1 MNSKLITKI
10 SIFCFLF
17 VLCGNTSSSRLPD
30 NFNNCLVSL
39 NDAVSQL
46 DDIKITNELNFEYR
60 IVREVTTREECI
72 DMVIGTNLEQGA
84 ELVNGV
90 LVDLVVGIKQNEVTE
105 TVKETEYELY
115 LKQLEEKN
123 LKNINLIESPLFGDA
138 NIEIK
143 QSGLGVITYIRIDNP
158 LNFDL
163 MFSTAEGYIYGIVDN
178 QVKQVISIS
187 NKTIRER
194 ESGLH
199 SFEFFSNNSKD
210 YLLVTYSGIDNKYYF
225 TSYLLQDGLVNENE
239 EIILAS
245 FDINDNNVHFGGKI
259 LKNNQK
265 LYLCLGDQNI
275 PGNSAK
281 FDNPW
286 GKIFS
291 IDTTDFF
298 EDPVISIDDERVS
311 VLAYGLRNP
320 WSCFFQNQNM
330 IVPDV
335 GNSHW
340 EELNVLENYQTIS
353 EPLFFGWPWLES
365 YFDAN
370 YKNLPVS
377 EDIKSEQVNSTVY
390 PRYLYPHG
398 NDYCAIIGGT
408 YLENSTK
415 WDDYIFIG
423 AFCTGTTWAVDLIN
437 QSKLI
442 VLDKGII
449 PFSITTI
456 NNFGNDSLIVGTT
469 SGDLIEVV
477 LP

>member
-187 NKTIRER
+187 NKTIRE
-194 ESGLH
+194 S
-199 SFEFFSNNSKD
+199 
-210 YLLVTYSGIDNKYYF
+210 
-225 TSYLLQDGLVNENE
+225 
-239 EIILAS
+239 
-245 FDINDNNVHFGGKI
+245 
-259 LKNNQK
+259 
-265 LYLCLGDQNI
+265 
-275 PGNSAK
+275 
-281 FDNPW
+281 
-286 GKIFS
+286 
-291 IDTTDFF
+291 
-298 EDPVISIDDERVS
+298 
-311 VLAYGLRNP
+311 
-320 WSCFFQNQNM
+320 
-330 IVPDV
+330 
-335 GNSHW
+335 
-340 EELNVLENYQTIS
+340 S
-353 EPLFFGWPWLES
+353 E
-365 YFDAN
+365 
-370 YKNLPVS
+370 
-377 EDIKSEQVNSTVY
+377 
-390 PRYLYPHG
+390 
-398 NDYCAIIGGT
+398 
-408 YLENSTK
+408 
-415 WDDYIFIG
+415 
-423 AFCTGTTWAVDLIN
+423 
-437 QSKLI
+437 
-442 VLDKGII
+442 
-449 PFSITTI
+449 
-456 NNFGNDSLIVGTT
+456 
-469 SGDLIEVV
+469 
-477 LP
+477 